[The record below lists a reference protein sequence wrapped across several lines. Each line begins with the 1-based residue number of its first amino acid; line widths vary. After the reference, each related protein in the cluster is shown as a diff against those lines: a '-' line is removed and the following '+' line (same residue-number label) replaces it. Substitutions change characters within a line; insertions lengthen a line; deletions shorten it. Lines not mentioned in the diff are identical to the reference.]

1 LDQAARELAE
11 HGVEEPRLEAELLLR
26 HILGLD
32 KAGLYSSL
40 RERLVLQ
47 ETSDFAALVQRRES
61 REPGAYI
68 TGHREFFGLDL
79 FVDRSVLIP
88 RPETE
93 LLVEHVLH
101 QASTTFADSC
111 LIADIGTG
119 CGAVAIAAAVN
130 APHARVYAVDISE
143 RALAVAR
150 ANCERHRV
158 LDRVTLLRGDLLNPV
173 PEPVHVVVANLPYVR
188 EPEIDCLTPE
198 VAVFEPRIALDG
210 GVDGLREIGRLLE
223 ETQGHLLQG
232 GAVLLEIGADQGP
245 SVCAIARDLFPNGCI
260 EVATDMGGLDRVVRI
275 QT

>member
-1 LDQAARELAE
+1 LDQAARELAA

-26 HILGLD
+26 YILGLD

-40 RERLVLQ
+40 RERLASQ
-47 ETSDFAALVQRRES
+47 EAAEFAAVVRRRES

-79 FVDRSVLIP
+79 YVDRSVLIP

-93 LLVEHVLH
+93 LLVEHVLYE
-101 QASTTFADSC
+101 ASTTFADSC

-150 ANCERHRV
+150 ANCGRHRV
-158 LDRVTLLRGDLLNPV
+158 QDRVTLFRGDLLNPV
-173 PEPVHVVVANLPYVR
+173 PEAVHVVAANLPYVR
-188 EPEIDCLTPE
+188 EPEIDCLMPE
-198 VAVFEPRIALDG
+198 VSVFEPRIALNG
-210 GVDGLREIGRLLE
+210 GADGLREIGRLLE
-223 ETQGHLLQG
+223 GTRDRLLQS

-245 SVCAIARDLFPNGCI
+245 SVCAIARDLFPSGRI

-275 QT
+275 HT

>member
-1 LDQAARELAE
+1 
-11 HGVEEPRLEAELLLR
+11 
-26 HILGLD
+26 LGLD

-40 RERLVLQ
+40 QERLLLQ
-47 ETSDFAALVQRRES
+47 ETSDFARLVRRRES

-79 FVDRSVLIP
+79 YVDRSVLIP

-101 QASTTFADSC
+101 QASTTFPDSC

-150 ANCERHRV
+150 ANCERHQV
-158 LDRVTLLRGDLLNPV
+158 LDRVTLLRGDLLVPV

-198 VAVFEPRIALDG
+198 VSVFEPRIALDG

-223 ETQGHLLQG
+223 ETQDRLLQG

-245 SVCAIARDLFPNGCI
+245 SVCAIARNLFPGGCI
-260 EVATDMGGLDRVVRI
+260 EVLTDLGGLDRAVRI

>member
-40 RERLVLQ
+40 QEPLLLQ
-47 ETSDFAALVQRRES
+47 ETSDFARLVRRRES

-150 ANCERHRV
+150 ANCGRHRV